1 MLHINQVL
9 FLGFQTETIGKLN
22 MVLETQGKLHHN
34 MDALYEKIEEILSR
48 LPKQSLGGQ
57 GGSRTLAQG
66 DGRNVFQPDGRTI
79 VPVDA
84 RNICD
89 FEDLLPNP
97 LQTSEELDVLC
108 QRLSTEENLLQ
119 LMVYIYIF

>member
-1 MLHINQVL
+1 
-9 FLGFQTETIGKLN
+9 
-22 MVLETQGKLHHN
+22 MVLETQGKLHLN
-34 MDALYEKIEEILSR
+34 MDALYEKIEEILTR
-48 LPKQSLGGQ
+48 LPRQAVSGQ
-57 GGSRTLAQG
+57 GGSRTLVQG
-66 DGRNVFQPDGRTI
+66 DARNAFQPDARNI
-79 VPVDA
+79 IPVDT

-119 LMVYIYIF
+119 LMVSYNPYFMLKL